1 MSTAVK
7 KATSAPR
14 FEAGEE
20 YELKKVVAFA
30 AHPDD
35 LDFGAAGT
43 VARLT
48 QAGIHVEYC
57 LVTNGDAGG
66 FDEKHR
72 PDIERMRQDEQRAA
86 AARVGVSEVHFLGER
101 DGYVAPT
108 LELQKKIVALLRKV
122 RPEMVIA
129 HHPERTWSNMQSQHP
144 DHLSVGEA
152 VVRAVYPALENPFA
166 FPELQ
171 AEGLEAY
178 RLREL
183 WLFGGP
189 EERENHFVD
198 VSGVRE
204 LKREALL
211 AHLSQ
216 HPDPERMMNF
226 VEEKLARVAQRG
238 GLPEGALSEAFHAV
252 TVNGKQTISG
262 F

>member
-1 MSTAVK
+1 MTE
-7 KATSAPR
+7 APR
-14 FEAGEE
+14 FLGGDDF
-20 YELKKVVAFA
+20 ELTHVVAIA

-43 VARLT
+43 IARLT
-48 QAGIHVEYC
+48 QAGVHVEYC

-66 FDEKHR
+66 FDESHR

-86 AARVGVSEVHFLGER
+86 AARVGVADVHFLGER

-108 LELQKKIVALLRKV
+108 LELQKKIVALLRQL
-122 RPEMVIA
+122 RPQVVLA
-129 HHPERTWSNMQSQHP
+129 HHPERNWGNMQSQHP

-152 VVRAVYPALENPFA
+152 VVRASYPALENPFA

-171 AEGLEAY
+171 AQGLEAY

-198 VSGVRE
+198 ISSV
-204 LKREALL
+204 LDKKHEALM

-216 HPDPERMMNF
+216 HPDPARMMDHVNN
-226 VEEKLARVAQRG
+226 KLVNVARRG
-238 GLPEGALSEAFHAV
+238 GQAEGALSEAFHAV
-252 TVNGKQTISG
+252 TVNGASTISG